1 MLVWRHEA
9 LTRLEQFNS
18 NHIFFLQWRIYT
30 TRNHVHAI
38 HAHQFCP
45 TTIFHLST
53 IKIVLKV
60 MMWIIFFIQDVN
72 QRFLKF
78 FPREKDIANLSLAYI
93 STINLQRV
101 HVSLSVEGPGSRYN
115 CMVVWQNEPQNR
127 ESIDLRL
134 TLQVQGP
141 VSLSHWPDTI
151 NTMSATET
159 TKLSKVAVVNS
170 IDSNKG
176 QKLLFL
182 LVSIHYIS
190 SRCLGLINEFWV

>member
-60 MMWIIFFIQDVN
+60 IMWIIFFIQDVN

-115 CMVVWQNEPQNR
+115 CMVVWQNEPQQA
-127 ESIDLRL
+127 SIDWL
-134 TLQVQGP
+134 
-141 VSLSHWPDTI
+141 
-151 NTMSATET
+151 E
-159 TKLSKVAVVNS
+159 VNS
-170 IDSNKG
+170 PG
-176 QKLLFL
+176 PG
-182 LVSIHYIS
+182 S
-190 SRCLGLINEFWV
+190 SVPFSLARHHQHDECYWNHQTLKSCSCKFNWF